1 MNADSTHGGL
11 CVYGVMRS
19 RQAPAVSAAGVEGRS
34 VRAIESGRIAAL
46 VSDAPPGLV
55 KANRRNL
62 MAHSNVLQEGVGAG
76 CVLPMQFGVVMPD
89 ESAVKEELL
98 RAGEQELVAQ
108 LEAFDGLVE
117 LDLKI
122 VCPEE
127 VLMRT
132 ILAERPELA
141 ALSVRLRGRP
151 PDATYYERLR
161 LGEFVSRASAEKREQ
176 LLRLVVDH
184 VERLAVETDVGE
196 PAHDQMLVNVAFL
209 IHRARLPDV
218 DQAVE
223 RANGELGP
231 GLRLK
236 YVGPLPPYRFV
247 EAVGAGSA
255 AWA

>member
-1 MNADSTHGGL
+1 MNADSMHGGL
-11 CVYGVMRS
+11 CVYGVMRA
-19 RQAPAVSAAGVEGRS
+19 REAPAVSAAGVEGRS

-62 MAHSNVLQEGVGAG
+62 MAHSSVLQEAVEAG
-76 CVLPMQFGVVMPD
+76 CVLPMRFGVVMPD
-89 ESAVKEELL
+89 ESAVREELL
-98 RAGEQELVAQ
+98 RAGEHELVAQ

-132 ILAERPELA
+132 ILSERPELA

-151 PDATYYERLR
+151 PDATYYERIR
-161 LGEFVSRASAEKREQ
+161 LGELVSRASAEKREQ

-184 VERLAVETDVGE
+184 VERLAGGTDVGGAA
-196 PAHDQMLVNVAFL
+196 PDPKLVNVAVL
-209 IHRARLPDV
+209 
-218 DQAVE
+218 
-223 RANGELGP
+223 
-231 GLRLK
+231 
-236 YVGPLPPYRFV
+236 LPPARPPP
-247 EAVGAGSA
+247 AGGGRRRA
-255 AWA
+255 DGPPG